1 MSELLDIIFWLSV
14 PLGIVGA
21 YAYYKSD
28 HVDLSDDYRTIY
40 DWYSDDDEE

>member
-14 PLGIVGA
+14 PLGIVSA

-40 DWYSDDDEE
+40 HPHLLDEDE